1 VRHDR
6 DADDLPL
13 RVEAHGVAFWRLVEV
28 HGELR
33 IVGGEVEHVG
43 VGVVADAV
51 EVDVRDADSHGN
63 DLRAKAV
70 MIVPRP
76 ALNATTTLR

>member
-76 ALNATTTLR
+76 AVNATTTLR